1 MNSSTER
8 SADQE
13 KQSVFKQ
20 NLEYLREI
28 PLFQGVD
35 YECLKLLTM
44 LSKRIDLI
52 EGDKVMVQGEDDGC
66 AYYLLNGNL
75 KSSYR
80 IYDRL
85 YQLGDHAPGQFLGGL
100 ALLGPAIRLFTVYA
114 SEPSSVLRLKRDGF
128 QKVMGQYPD
137 TMAKVAANF
146 AAIIRAREQ
155 DLLNQFEDGEPEHGN
170 QNQALGVSLL

>member
-8 SADQE
+8 SADHG

-44 LSKRIDLI
+44 LSKQIDLI
-52 EGDKVMVQGEDDGC
+52 EGDRLMVQGEDDGC
-66 AYYLLNGNL
+66 AYYLLSGNL

-85 YQLGDHAPGQFLGGL
+85 YQLSDHPPGQFLGGL
-100 ALLGPAIRLFTVYA
+100 SLLGPAIRLFTLYA
-114 SEPSSVLRLKRDGF
+114 SEKSSVLRLKRDGF
-128 QKVMGQYPD
+128 QKVMDQYPD
-137 TMAKVAANF
+137 GMVKVAANLP
-146 AAIIRAREQ
+146 AVLRAWEQ
-155 DLLNQFEDGEPEHGN
+155 DLLNQIVDEEQETG
-170 QNQALGVSLL
+170 NQALGVTLL

>member
-13 KQSVFKQ
+13 KQSVFKK

-44 LSKRIDLI
+44 LSKQIDLI
-52 EGDKVMVQGEDDGC
+52 EGDKLMVQGEDDGC

-85 YQLGDHAPGQFLGGL
+85 YQLRDHAPGQFLGGL
-100 ALLGPAIRLFTVYA
+100 ALLGPAIRLFTLYA

-128 QKVMGQYPD
+128 QKVMDQYPD
-137 TMAKVAANF
+137 SMVKIAANL
-146 AAIIRAREQ
+146 AAVLRAREQ
-155 DLLNQFEDGEPEHGN
+155 DLLNQIEDAEPETG
-170 QNQALGVSLL
+170 NQALGVSLL

>member
-8 SADQE
+8 SANQQ
-13 KQSVFKQ
+13 KQTVFKQ

-28 PLFQGVD
+28 KLFQGLD

-44 LSKRIDLI
+44 LSKQIDLV

-66 AYYLLNGNL
+66 AYLLLNGNL

-80 IYDRL
+80 QYDRL
-85 YQLGDHAPGQFLGGL
+85 YQLSDHPPGQFLGGL

-128 QKVMGQYPD
+128 QKVMDQYPD
-137 TMAKVAANF
+137 SMVKVAANL
-146 AAIIRAREQ
+146 AAVLRAKEQ
-155 DLLNQFEDGEPEHGN
+155 DLLNQIGDEERETGN
-170 QNQALGVSLL
+170 LVLGVSLL

>member
-1 MNSSTER
+1 MNSSTGK

-13 KQSVFKQ
+13 KQSSFKQ
-20 NLEYLREI
+20 NLEFLREI

-44 LSKRIDLI
+44 LSKQIDLI
-52 EGDKVMVQGEDDGC
+52 EGDQLMVQGEDDGC
-66 AYYLLNGNL
+66 AYYLLSGNL

-80 IYDRL
+80 IYDKL
-85 YQLGDHAPGQFLGGL
+85 YQLRDHSPGQFLGGL

-128 QKVMGQYPD
+128 QKVMDQYPD
-137 TMAKVAANF
+137 TMGKVAANF
-146 AAIIRAREQ
+146 AAVLRAWEQ
-155 DLLNQFEDGEPEHGN
+155 DLLNQIEGGEQEN
-170 QNQALGVSLL
+170 RSQALGVSLL

>member
-13 KQSVFKQ
+13 KQSAFKQ

-44 LSKRIDLI
+44 LSKQIDLI

-66 AYYLLNGNL
+66 AYLLLNGNL

-80 IYDRL
+80 LYDRL
-85 YQLGDHAPGQFLGGL
+85 YQLRDHPPGQFLGGL

-114 SEPSSVLRLKRDGF
+114 SEPSSLLRLKRDGF
-128 QKVMGQYPD
+128 QKVMDQYPGS
-137 TMAKVAANF
+137 MVKVAANH
-146 AAIIRAREQ
+146 AAVLRAWEQ
-155 DLLNQFEDGEPEHGN
+155 DLLNQIEDEEQETEN
-170 QNQALGVSLL
+170 RSLGVSLL

>member
-13 KQSVFKQ
+13 KQSAFKQ

-44 LSKRIDLI
+44 LSKQIDLI
-52 EGDKVMVQGEDDGC
+52 EGDKLMVQGEDDGC
-66 AYYLLNGNL
+66 AYYLLTGNL

-85 YQLGDHAPGQFLGGL
+85 YQLRDYTPGQFLGGL
-100 ALLGPAIRLFTVYA
+100 ALLGPAIRLFTLYA

-128 QKVMGQYPD
+128 QKVMDQYPD
-137 TMAKVAANF
+137 SMVKVAANL
-146 AAIIRAREQ
+146 AQVLRAREQ
-155 DLLNQFEDGEPEHGN
+155 DLLNQIEDEERETGN
-170 QNQALGVSLL
+170 LALGVSLL

>member
-13 KQSVFKQ
+13 KQSVFKR
-20 NLEYLREI
+20 NLDYLREI

-44 LSKRIDLI
+44 LSKQIDLI
-52 EGDKVMVQGEDDGC
+52 EGDKLMVQGEDDGC
-66 AYYLLNGNL
+66 AIYLLSGNL

-85 YQLGDHAPGQFLGGL
+85 YQLRDHPPGQFLGGL
-100 ALLGPAIRLFTVYA
+100 ALLGPAIRHFTLYA

-128 QKVMGQYPD
+128 QKVMDQYPD
-137 TMAKVAANF
+137 GMVKVAANL
-146 AAIIRAREQ
+146 ATVLRVWEQ
-155 DLLNQFEDGEPEHGN
+155 DLLNQIGDQEQEIG
-170 QNQALGVSLL
+170 NQALGVSLL

>member
-13 KQSVFKQ
+13 KQTVFKQ
-20 NLEYLREI
+20 NLERLREI
-28 PLFQGVD
+28 TLFQGLD

-44 LSKRIDLI
+44 LSKQIDLI

-66 AYYLLNGNL
+66 AYLLLNGNL

-85 YQLGDHAPGQFLGGL
+85 YQLRDHAPGQFLGGL

-114 SEPSSVLRLKRDGF
+114 SEPSSILRLKRDGF
-128 QKVMGQYPD
+128 QKVMDQYPD
-137 TMAKVAANF
+137 SMVKVAANL
-146 AAIIRAREQ
+146 AAVLRAKEQ
-155 DLLNQFEDGEPEHGN
+155 DLLNQIVEDERETGN
-170 QNQALGVSLL
+170 LALGVSLL

>member
-1 MNSSTER
+1 MNSSTEK

-13 KQSVFKQ
+13 KQSVFKK

-44 LSKRIDLI
+44 LSKQMDLI
-52 EGDKVMVQGEDDGC
+52 EGDKLMVQGEDDGC
-66 AYYLLNGNL
+66 AYYLLDGAL

-85 YQLGDHAPGQFLGGL
+85 YQLRDHAPGQFLGGL
-100 ALLGPAIRLFTVYA
+100 ALLGPAIRLFTLYA

-128 QKVMGQYPD
+128 QKVMDQYPD
-137 TMAKVAANF
+137 SMVKIAANL
-146 AAIIRAREQ
+146 AAVLRAREQ
-155 DLLNQFEDGEPEHGN
+155 DLLNLIGDEEPETG
-170 QNQALGVSLL
+170 NQALGVSLL